1 MGTREQ
7 FHSKSPS
14 CNMKLLVVLAINL
27 FGVSL
32 CQQPNETVGDQLGE
46 FETQNDIE
54 DTVEP
59 EHYGNRDAEP
69 ITGSI
74 PAAAGRGN
82 HRPHYG
88 NGYKKPHYGNGYKK
102 PHYGKRNAKAG
113 HHGYGYGHYK
123 PHYGSHGHSYKK
135 PHYGGYGHHYGKR
148 DAVAASA

>member
-113 HHGYGYGHYK
+113 HHGSYGYVRG
-123 PHYGSHGHSYKK
+123 YKK